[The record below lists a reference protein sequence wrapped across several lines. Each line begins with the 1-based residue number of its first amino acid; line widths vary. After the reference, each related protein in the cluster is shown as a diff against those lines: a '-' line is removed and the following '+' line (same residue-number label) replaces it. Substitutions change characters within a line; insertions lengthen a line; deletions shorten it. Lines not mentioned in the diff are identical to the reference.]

1 LCPIGDRSCSMCL
14 IRQFGENLNSA
25 RQLALLLG
33 LFDARHL
40 AEENYDHFAAV

>member
-1 LCPIGDRSCSMCL
+1 MVSSGNFS
-14 IRQFGENLNSA
+14 ENLNSA

-33 LFDARHL
+33 LFDARHR